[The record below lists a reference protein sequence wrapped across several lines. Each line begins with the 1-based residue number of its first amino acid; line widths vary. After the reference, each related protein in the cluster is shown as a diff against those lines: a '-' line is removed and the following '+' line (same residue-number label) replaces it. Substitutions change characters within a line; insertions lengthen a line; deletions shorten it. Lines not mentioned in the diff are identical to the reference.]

1 MKKYELEPK
10 FDSRKSFYGK
20 AVVVE
25 ENDFISLI
33 SYNSCICQIQ
43 GNGLDDVIVKIY
55 NVRDYYGNSL
65 TFSST
70 SLRHLKEFL
79 KQNGLK
85 AESKAQIEA
94 DYDVYDGGQTD
105 KKVRIKEV

>member
-33 SYNSCICQIQ
+33 SYNACICQIQ
-43 GNGLDDVIVKIY
+43 GNGLDDVIVRIY

-94 DYDVYDGGQTD
+94 DYDVYDGGQTY
-105 KKVRIKEV
+105 KKVRIKED